1 MQYSNCFQAKKKNY
15 QNLWIK
21 YILLNLIPLFM
32 VWLIIALL
40 LNIVFL
46 FISNLGE
53 LFLDYASGIWLVDCY
68 KLTINWKNDNGVTI
82 CLHYVIVIIFFFDV
96 LFLLSILVTGPSF
109 MPILSLVLEL
119 RKFSFIGDW
128 WNYTRLNF
136 AQYLETGAS

>member
-1 MQYSNCFQAKKKNY
+1 MQYSNCFQAEKKNY

-82 CLHYVIVIIFFFDV
+82 CLHYVIVIIFFFWRFV
-96 LFLLSILVTGPSF
+96 SSVNFGYWSKFYANIITGSGVKKIFFYRGLMKLHPF
-109 MPILSLVLEL
+109 KFCPISW
-119 RKFSFIGDW
+119 DW
-128 WNYTRLNF
+128 
-136 AQYLETGAS
+136 G